1 MLSRVWLFATTWTA
15 VCQFPLTVRF
25 SRQEYWSELPFPSS
39 GINNLT
45 VTQVLLCC
53 REQHHSRLYF
63 VLRFYFYCMD
73 FWGVW
78 STGNRSSPSWRNGV
92 LFWISLLS
100 LLFSICMPTTSV
112 STTVAA
118 DHLPSIT
125 SWLCLQIV
133 AASFYPPG
141 TFWWVSCPSSLW
153 EILIGLNSHWLTWSI
168 HRAEFLYKLSH
179 VLLVFLLSG
188 L

>member
-1 MLSRVWLFATTWTA
+1 MSDSLQLHGLQHASFLW
-15 VCQFPLTVRF
+15 F

-39 GINNLT
+39 GISNLT
-45 VTQVLLCC
+45 VTRVLLCC
-53 REQHHSRLYF
+53 REQRHSRLYF
-63 VLRFYFYCMD
+63 VLRFCFYCMD

-78 STGNRSSPSWRNGV
+78 STGNGSSSWRSGV

-100 LLFSICMPTTSV
+100 LLFSICVPTTSV
-112 STTVAA
+112 SPTVAA

-125 SWLCLQIV
+125 SWLRLQIA
-133 AASFYPPG
+133 AASFPPPG
-141 TFWWVSCPSSLW
+141 TFCPSSLW
-153 EILIGLNSHWLTWSI
+153 AILIGLNSHWLTWSI